1 MQFRRTGR
9 RWDPEL
15 RLISRLQQTI
25 AGNRQA
31 CSTLTE
37 IKQISLMQGPH
48 RLIRAP
54 ALKLH
59 GHGRQQILSVVAP
72 FLPPGARPALQL
84 QIEVFNHGE
93 DNSQWLAKAS
103 AVIGR

>member
-1 MQFRRTGR
+1 MKLSRADR

-15 RLISRLQQTI
+15 RLIPRLQQTI
-25 AGNRQA
+25 AGDRQTS
-31 CSTLTE
+31 STLTE
-37 IKQISLMQGPH
+37 IEQISLMQGPH

-54 ALKLH
+54 ALQLH
-59 GHGRQQILSVVAP
+59 RHGRQQILSVVAP

-84 QIEVFNHGE
+84 QIKVFCHGE